1 MRNMKRAILA
11 TAVLC
16 AAVTAAHAADPKL
29 ACARDA
35 ARFCGATK
43 ADYNANALRKLAIG
57 LCLLRHRTALSKGCD
72 AVIKSYGY

>member
-1 MRNMKRAILA
+1 MKRAILA

-35 ARFCGATK
+35 VRFCGATK
-43 ADYNANALRKLAIG
+43 ADYNAGPLRKLALGI
-57 LCLLRHRTALSKGCD
+57 CLIAHRSQLSKGCD
-72 AVIKSYGY
+72 AVLRSYGH